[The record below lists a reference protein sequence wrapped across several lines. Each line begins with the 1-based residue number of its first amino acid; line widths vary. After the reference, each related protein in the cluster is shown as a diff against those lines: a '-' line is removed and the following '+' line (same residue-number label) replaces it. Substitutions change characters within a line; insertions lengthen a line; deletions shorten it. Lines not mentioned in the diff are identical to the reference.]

1 MSGREET
8 PLVRFRGGARYGPKG
23 EPLLSST
30 GLQKRRDRARYHGAG
45 GGQSSKLFTPIHE
58 RAPLLHAG
66 GIRAKVMKVLRF
78 GVASAWPRFGQLC
91 QSLPA
96 KREVSNDTSADDQA
110 IAEPLR

>member
-1 MSGREET
+1 M
-8 PLVRFRGGARYGPKG
+8 GPAADN
-23 EPLLSST
+23 LQSFSHRST
-30 GLQKRRDRARYHGAG
+30 NA
-45 GGQSSKLFTPIHE
+45 P
-58 RAPLLHAG
+58 PLLHAG
-66 GIRAKVMKVLRF
+66 GILAKVMRVLRF